1 MNVFAAA
8 ESHLAQRI
16 RRTLAGGV
24 RRMSTRSRVITAV
37 VLCGACAAV
46 LPSTGIAQTRDSVDW
61 EMARTTA
68 PEEWSEELKSQII
81 AAGYDLEAIAERI
94 RLGQQEDA
102 RRTEGDG
109 DSDRLAEFQRGV
121 AARAMAIPPEE
132 WNERLKAAI
141 VRAGWDLDE
150 FTEGIRQRQ
159 AFAHQAKRED
169 GIDWR
174 AVAAM
179 PPEEWSEELK
189 SQIIAAGHDL
199 EEIAE
204 RIRLRQ
210 QEEVARRTDEDGDSD
225 RLAEFQRGV
234 AARAM
239 ATTPEEWDE
248 EMKRAI
254 RRAGWDPV
262 VLAERVR
269 QARASDSESVD
280 LSELQ
285 SGAST
290 VIQERTWGQVKREVA
305 NPE

>member
-81 AAGYDLEAIAERI
+81 AAG
-94 RLGQQEDA
+94 
-102 RRTEGDG
+102 
-109 DSDRLAEFQRGV
+109 
-121 AARAMAIPPEE
+121 
-132 WNERLKAAI
+132 
-141 VRAGWDLDE
+141 
-150 FTEGIRQRQ
+150 
-159 AFAHQAKRED
+159 
-169 GIDWR
+169 
-174 AVAAM
+174 
-179 PPEEWSEELK
+179 
-189 SQIIAAGHDL
+189 HDL

-239 ATTPEEWDE
+239 ATPPEEWDE